1 MMELSSSGD
10 LRLTAIYGLV
20 IAVAVIASGAA
31 IGKWIDNTRRLTGG
45 ILRAW
50 QNGRRERTCGGTVLL
65 AQERNPPKI
74 AKLAKYS
81 KI

>member
-45 ILRAW
+45 ILHSILA
-50 QNGRRERTCGGTVLL
+50 TLL
-65 AQERNPPKI
+65 
-74 AKLAKYS
+74 
-81 KI
+81 